1 MTSEPTRIP
10 IEAEATEQANN
21 KVQRD
26 EKGRLL
32 PGASLNPGGRP
43 PRKWTWKQ
51 LLEEAFEEEDE
62 TGQPAKQIAVRKL
75 VQKTKE
81 GDVLAFREAMD
92 RMDGKATQGVDVTS
106 AGKEVGTVDAMI
118 AAMEASRSARE

>member
-1 MTSEPTRIP
+1 MSEPIKVTV
-10 IEAEATEQANN
+10 EEETTEQAEN

-26 EKGRLL
+26 GKGRLL

-43 PRKWTWKQ
+43 PRGWTWAE

-62 TGQPAKQIAVRKL
+62 TGTPAKKIAVRKL
-75 VQKTKE
+75 VEKTKE

-92 RMDGKATQGVDVTS
+92 RMDGKAKQALEHT
-106 AGKEVGTVDAMI
+106 GKDGGPITVITKVPDG
-118 AAMEASRSARE
+118 SDS